1 MTLTWDQAKKEAI
14 AAEKKSPGKFSLKK
28 ALKNASAMYKKQGG
42 GDHSESH
49 HSESHHSPLSVHK
62 LAGGRR
68 RRRRGTKKGTKKGSK
83 KRHTRRNKRTHRKH

>member
-1 MTLTWDQAKKEAI
+1 MALTWDQAKKEAI

-49 HSESHHSPLSVHK
+49 HSPLSVHK

-68 RRRRGTKKGTKKGSK
+68 RRRRGTKKGTKKSSK
-83 KRHTRRNKRTHRKH
+83 KRHTRRNKRTRKH